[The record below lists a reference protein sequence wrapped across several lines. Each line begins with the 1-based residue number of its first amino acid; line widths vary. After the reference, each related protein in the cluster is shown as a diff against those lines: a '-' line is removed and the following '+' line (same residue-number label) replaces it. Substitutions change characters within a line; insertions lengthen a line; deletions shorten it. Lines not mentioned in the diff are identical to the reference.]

1 MIAERLRDLRT
12 RMQAK
17 ELDAILITNPFNRFY
32 LSGYTAE
39 DAPPNESS
47 GCLLITKNA
56 AYLVTSGTN
65 ENQARAQA
73 TDFEV
78 VRRKGDASEALKP
91 LLGRHRVRRLGFEQ
105 EAIVVAAFQRL
116 EKTLDGKVELVPVGE
131 LASELRLVKSAAEL
145 AQIERAVAITDDA
158 FEAVLRAIGPDWTER
173 QMAWALDDAMRR
185 GGADAIGFGTIVAA
199 GPNGAFAHHDA
210 GDRQLGEGIPIVI
223 DMGARV
229 GGYNADL
236 TRSIILGE
244 PTDRSREI
252 YNTVLAALEA
262 AEAGV
267 RAGITGKEAD
277 ALARDVIT
285 AAGFGDYF
293 GHGLG
298 HGVGVQVHEAPGAG
312 PQFDTPLTAGSTLTI
327 EPGIYIPDWGGVRI
341 EDLVVIN
348 TDGVRVLSKAAKQV
362 V

>member
-1 MIAERLRDLRT
+1 MAQRIRELRAQL
-12 RMQAK
+12 QAK
-17 ELDAILITNPFNRFY
+17 ELDAILITHPANRFY

-39 DAPPNESS
+39 DAPPNESA
-47 GCLLITKNA
+47 GCLLITGDA

-73 TDFEV
+73 PDFAV
-78 VRRKGDASEALKP
+78 VRRKGDVSEALKP
-91 LLGRHRVRRLGFEQ
+91 LLEQHRVRRLGFEQ
-105 EAIVVAAFQRL
+105 EALVVAAHQRL
-116 EKTLDGKVELVPVGE
+116 TATLDGGVELVPVGD
-131 LASELRLVKSAAEL
+131 LASDLRLVKSAEEL
-145 AQIERAVAITDDA
+145 AQIERAVAITDEA
-158 FEAVLRAIGPDWTER
+158 FESVARAVGPDWTER
-173 QMAWALDDAMRR
+173 RMAWALDDAMRR
-185 GGADAIGFGTIVAA
+185 GGADATAFGTIVAA
-199 GPNGAFAHHDA
+199 GPNGAYAHHDA
-210 GDRQLGEGIPIVI
+210 GDRPLGEGVPIVI

-244 PTDRSREI
+244 PTDRAREV
-252 YNTVLAALEA
+252 YRTVLAALEA

-267 RAGITGKEAD
+267 RAGLTGKEAD

-298 HGVGVQVHEAPGAG
+298 HGVGVQIHEAPSAG
-312 PQFDTPLTAGSTLTI
+312 PTFDAKLPAGATLTI
-327 EPGIYIPDWGGVRI
+327 EPGIYIPDWGGVRL
-341 EDLVVIN
+341 EDLVVIEE
-348 TDGVRVLSKAAKQV
+348 TGVRVLSKAAKQV

>member
-1 MIAERLRDLRT
+1 VSAERLRDLRT
-12 RMQAK
+12 RLQAK

-47 GCLLITKNA
+47 GCLLITRHA

-78 VRRKGDASEALKP
+78 VRRKGDLSEALKP

-131 LASELRLVKSAAEL
+131 LASDLRLVKSDAEL
-145 AQIERAVAITDDA
+145 AHIERAVAITDEA
-158 FEAVLRAIGPDWTER
+158 FETVLRAIGPDWTER

-210 GDRQLGEGIPIVI
+210 GDRQLGAGIPIVI

-252 YNTVLAALEA
+252 YRTVLAALEA

-298 HGVGVQVHEAPGAG
+298 HGVGVQVHEAPSAG

-348 TDGVRVLSKAAKQV
+348 TDGVRVLSQAAKQV

>member
-1 MIAERLRDLRT
+1 MITQRIGELRA

-17 ELDAILITNPFNRFY
+17 ELDAVLVTHPSNRFY

-39 DAPPNESS
+39 DAPPNESA
-47 GCLLITKNA
+47 GCLLITGNA
-56 AYLVTSGTN
+56 AYLITSGTN

-73 TDFEV
+73 TELEV
-78 VRRKGDASEALKP
+78 VRRKGEVSESLKP
-91 LLGRHRVRRLGFEQ
+91 LLESQGVRRLGYEQ
-105 EAIVVAAFQRL
+105 EALVVAAFQRL
-116 EKTLDGKVELVPVGE
+116 EVTLDGKCELVAVGE
-131 LASELRLVKSAAEL
+131 LASELRLVKSAEEL
-145 AQIERAVAITDDA
+145 AKIERAVAITDAA
-158 FEAVLRAIGPDWTER
+158 FESVAREVTPAWTER

-210 GDRQLGEGIPIVI
+210 GERQLGEGVPIVI

-244 PTDRSREI
+244 PTDKSREV
-252 YNTVLAALEA
+252 YRTVLAALEA
-262 AEAGV
+262 AEAGI
-267 RAGITGKEAD
+267 RAGMTGKGAD
-277 ALARDVIT
+277 SLARDVI
-285 AAGFGDYF
+285 AGAGFGDYF

-298 HGVGVQVHEAPGAG
+298 HGVGIQVHEAPSAG
-312 PQFDTPLTAGSTLTI
+312 QQFDQPLPLGGTLTI

-341 EDLVVIN
+341 EDLVVIEA
-348 TDGVRVLSKAAKQV
+348 DRVRVLSKAAKQIV
-362 V
+362 

>member
-1 MIAERLRDLRT
+1 
-12 RMQAK
+12 MQAK
-17 ELDAILITNPFNRFY
+17 DLDAILVTHPSNRFY

-39 DAPPNESS
+39 DAPPNESA
-47 GCLLITKNA
+47 GCLLITRNA

-78 VRRKGDASEALKP
+78 VRRTGELSEALQP
-91 LLGRHRVRRLGFEQ
+91 LLGRHRVRRLGYEQ

-116 EKTLDGKVELVPVGE
+116 EKTIDGKAELVPIGE
-131 LASELRLVKSAAEL
+131 LASELRLVKSPAEL
-145 AQIERAVAITDDA
+145 AQIERAVAITDEA
-158 FEAVLRAIGPDWTER
+158 FATVARAVGPDWTER
-173 QMAWALDDAMRR
+173 RMAWALDDAMRR

-236 TRSIILGE
+236 TRSIILGQ
-244 PTDRSREI
+244 PTDRAREI
-252 YNTVLAALEA
+252 YRTVLAALEA
-262 AEAGV
+262 AESGI
-267 RAGITGKEAD
+267 RAGLTGKQAD

-285 AAGFGDYF
+285 EAGFGEYF
-293 GHGLG
+293 G
-298 HGVGVQVHEAPGAG
+298 HGVGVQIHEAPSAG
-312 PQFDTPLTAGSTLTI
+312 QTVDTPLTAGSTLTI

-341 EDLVVIN
+341 EDLVLIEA
-348 TDGVRVLSKAAKQV
+348 DGVRVLSKAAKQV